1 MAPTLPA
8 GIRGTATIPNT
19 VTAVSEAAIPRA
31 PTLAPLAT
39 DTSLPVLTAASMS
52 KAVARHCNASL
63 VAIAHTPVGQ
73 GETVKN
79 RHLDTSEYHPVA
91 DIVQTRR

>member
-1 MAPTLPA
+1 MATTLLA
-8 GIRGTATIPNT
+8 AIRATATIPNT

-52 KAVARHCNASL
+52 KTVARHYNASL
-63 VAIAHTPVGQ
+63 VAIA
-73 GETVKN
+73 
-79 RHLDTSEYHPVA
+79 RTS
-91 DIVQTRR
+91 TSG